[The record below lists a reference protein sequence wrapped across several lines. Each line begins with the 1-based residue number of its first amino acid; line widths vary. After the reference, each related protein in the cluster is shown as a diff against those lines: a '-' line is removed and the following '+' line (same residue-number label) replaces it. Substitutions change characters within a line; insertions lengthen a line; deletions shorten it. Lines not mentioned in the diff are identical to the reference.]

1 MNQSNINSKKSIIQN
16 IKNFKIYLN
25 ERFPLGKN
33 SFFVLIFTLSGY
45 IYTGLL
51 YNSKIITPILS
62 KEVNRVPL
70 LWDKEIDKVPII
82 WYKLLPLFIIIF
94 MFFFQLR
101 ITDEFKDYEE
111 DLKYRPYRPVQRG
124 IISLKAL
131 GKIGIA
137 TIIIQI
143 ILAHV
148 INPKLIYFMLLV
160 WIYMFLMTKEFFIKN
175 WLTERILIYAL
186 SHVVIMIFITLVILK
201 GTGYILESHF
211 LETLYLSLERYEK
224 NIFIGLIPLFALN
237 YLNGIV
243 LEIGRKTRKSDEE
256 EHRVQTYSK
265 LWGRKKA
272 VIILSLLF
280 IIEYF
285 FVILGLAHT
294 YKEYFFFGGLTLL
307 VILVVSIYFM
317 VKFLKKNLSGK
328 IVETMSGLWIIFSSM
343 CMGFLPY
350 FVFSLIK

>member
-1 MNQSNINSKKSIIQN
+1 MSQSNINSKKSIIQN

-45 IYTGLL
+45 IYTSLL
-51 YNSKIITPILS
+51 YNSKIINQIFS
-62 KEVNRVPL
+62 KE
-70 LWDKEIDKVPII
+70 IKVPMP
-82 WYKLLPLFIIIF
+82 WYKIIALFIIIF

-111 DLKYRPYRPVQRG
+111 DLKYRAYRPVQRG

-137 TIIIQI
+137 TVIIQI
-143 ILAHV
+143 IFAHA
-148 INPKLIYFMLLV
+148 INPKIIYYMMLV
-160 WIYMFLMTKEFFIKN
+160 WIYMFFMAKEFFIKK
-175 WLTERILIYAL
+175 WLTKRILIYAL
-186 SHVVIMIFITLVILK
+186 SHVVIMVFITLVIVEA
-201 GTGYILESHF
+201 TQYIVP
-211 LETLYLSLERYEK
+211 K
-224 NIFIGLIPLFALN
+224 NIFDVFILQRYKHNIDFALIPLFALN

-243 LEIGRKTRKSDEE
+243 LEIGRKTRKTDEE
-256 EHRVQTYSK
+256 EHGVQTYSK

-280 IIEYF
+280 IIEYLL
-285 FVILGLAHT
+285 VILGLTHT

-307 VILVVSIYFM
+307 IILIVSIYFM
-317 VKFLKKNLSGK
+317 VKFLKKDLSGK
-328 IVETMSGLWIIFSSM
+328 IVETVSGLWIIFSSM

>member
-1 MNQSNINSKKSIIQN
+1 MSQSNINSKKSIIQN

-25 ERFPLGKN
+25 ERFPIGKN

-45 IYTGLL
+45 IYTSLL
-51 YNSKIITPILS
+51 YNSKIMYLFTNGVKITIFQY
-62 KEVNRVPL
+62 K
-70 LWDKEIDKVPII
+70 II
-82 WYKLLPLFIIIF
+82 ALFIIIF

-111 DLKYRPYRPVQRG
+111 DLKYRAYRPVQRG

-137 TIIIQI
+137 TVITQI

-148 INPKLIYFMLLV
+148 IDPEIIYFMIFV
-160 WIYMFLMTKEFFIKN
+160 WIYMFLMAKEFFIKK
-175 WLTERILIYAL
+175 WLTKRILIYAL
-186 SHVVIMIFITLVILK
+186 SHVVIMVFITLVIVEA
-201 GTGYILESHF
+201 TQYIVP
-211 LETLYLSLERYEK
+211 K
-224 NIFIGLIPLFALN
+224 NIFDVFILQRYKHNIDFALIPLFALN

-243 LEIGRKTRKSDEE
+243 LEIGRKTRKADEE
-256 EHRVQTYSK
+256 EHGVQTYSK

-294 YKEYFFFGGLTLL
+294 YKQYFFFGGLTLL
-307 VILVVSIYFM
+307 IILVVSIYFM

-343 CMGFLPY
+343 CMGLLPY
-350 FVFSLIK
+350 LFFSLIK